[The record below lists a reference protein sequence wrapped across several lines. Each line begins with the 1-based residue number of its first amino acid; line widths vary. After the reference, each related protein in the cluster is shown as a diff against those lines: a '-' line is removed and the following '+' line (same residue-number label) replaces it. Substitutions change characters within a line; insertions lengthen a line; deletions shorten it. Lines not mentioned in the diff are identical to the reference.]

1 MEVVVMWR
9 GLDPPGRFL
18 TKTDAAQ
25 GDDSLWHD
33 VGDKKAREK
42 ASQCLRERTPD
53 VMPFVKQMQEQE
65 KKKKEDDKRKK
76 EGDSPASNTKEK
88 SSMDPTADPTADT
101 TVSGITPDATIS
113 NTTSKYERV
122 IPNAI
127 PNRNTFITTTPSSK
141 THRTRDD
148 YAASVPTANTFENV
162 FDDDVDDNGLTLE
175 AYHNEMQE
183 FLATAPKG
191 DTSDEYSVG
200 DRSLLMMETL
210 STNSWAKSFQSIGSG
225 SAMMMSINGSIQE
238 MEETDVLPVPEFKQ
252 EKSTRSQRLSAI
264 GGHNSISML
273 SDMTD
278 LKSTRSSKMGG
289 SKAPSNFSMLSEL
302 TDLSEGMRNME
313 MERQRNL

>member
-1 MEVVVMWR
+1 
-9 GLDPPGRFL
+9 
-18 TKTDAAQ
+18 
-25 GDDSLWHD
+25 
-33 VGDKKAREK
+33 
-42 ASQCLRERTPD
+42 
-53 VMPFVKQMQEQE
+53 
-65 KKKKEDDKRKK
+65 
-76 EGDSPASNTKEK
+76 
-88 SSMDPTADPTADT
+88 
-101 TVSGITPDATIS
+101 
-113 NTTSKYERV
+113 
-122 IPNAI
+122 
-127 PNRNTFITTTPSSK
+127 
-141 THRTRDD
+141 
-148 YAASVPTANTFENV
+148 
-162 FDDDVDDNGLTLE
+162 
-175 AYHNEMQE
+175 MQE